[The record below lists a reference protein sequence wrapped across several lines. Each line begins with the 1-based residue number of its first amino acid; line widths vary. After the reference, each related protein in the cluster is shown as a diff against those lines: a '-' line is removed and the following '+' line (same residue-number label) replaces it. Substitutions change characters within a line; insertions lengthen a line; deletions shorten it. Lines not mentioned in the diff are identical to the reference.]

1 MASLIKDGNPAL
13 YRWIERYCATVAL
26 VSLGSAGV
34 DESEKTQELVALLE
48 TVAKGHFEDF
58 MYRYQFAEQL
68 PGVDPVDSEEGRYFR
83 IFVTVPESKREEA
96 IRDRRLTSPD
106 HYRLYFALV
115 GPSHAL
121 TENDFVSTWRAAE
134 DGADKVGAAVLNLHD
149 EQAQDR

>member
-1 MASLIKDGNPAL
+1 MRFGSSGHRCGEAKADLADLVWLQLIKDGNPAL

-83 IFVTVPESKREEA
+83 
-96 IRDRRLTSPD
+96 
-106 HYRLYFALV
+106 
-115 GPSHAL
+115 
-121 TENDFVSTWRAAE
+121 
-134 DGADKVGAAVLNLHD
+134 
-149 EQAQDR
+149 